1 MGLKAAS
8 RRRVMPD
15 DVRRRETWRHLLVM
29 IAVVAAVDAVAIAT
43 WFGAGLRGRSPAA
56 QLGFAVT
63 WTVATLGVVVVSM
76 RKIRNAGK
84 Q

>member
-1 MGLKAAS
+1 
-8 RRRVMPD
+8 MPD
-15 DVRRRETWRHLLVM
+15 DVRRGETWRHLLVM

-43 WFGAGLRGRSPAA
+43 WFLAGLRGRSAVV